1 MAIQE
6 QGAAMRIGEV
16 ARKLNLSTSAIR
28 YYEKQGLIASP
39 DRVSGKREFNNNTVA
54 RLRFIQM
61 CQAAGFSISEIRE
74 LLTRYAEDSSRNG
87 PWLPAVEVK
96 RNEIRRQIGKLQQ
109 TEALLDELVKCR
121 CQSIEQCVGMALN
134 EDS

>member
-1 MAIQE
+1 
-6 QGAAMRIGEV
+6 
-16 ARKLNLSTSAIR
+16 
-28 YYEKQGLIASP
+28 
-39 DRVSGKREFNNNTVA
+39 
-54 RLRFIQM
+54 M

-74 LLTRYAEDSSRNG
+74 LITRYAEDSSRNG